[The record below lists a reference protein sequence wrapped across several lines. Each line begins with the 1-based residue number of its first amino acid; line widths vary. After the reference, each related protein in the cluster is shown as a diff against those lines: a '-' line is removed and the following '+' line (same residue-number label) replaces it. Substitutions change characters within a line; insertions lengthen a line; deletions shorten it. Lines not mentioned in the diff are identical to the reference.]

1 MSESILILAKKPWV
15 WLYAFGWI
23 AIWIWLAT
31 LGFPGPRL
39 LDDVFYGGAAVHW
52 AKTGVL
58 ENPWISDWLKVNG
71 LLDHRFYIYP
81 PLHFLVLGAWARVF
95 GISALSFQ
103 AFQICS
109 LASSSLLAAVFFLR
123 TETRLLALA
132 APVVLTA
139 YLWDVG
145 VRSETTAVVLLLG
158 GCVLLLWRSRS
169 AWFGSGLLLAATCC
183 ASPVLGLYA
192 IAIVL
197 MMIYVLYS
205 SLRPVEHLASR
216 QSCYYFF
223 AGFLVVSL
231 IFVAALNR
239 ELLPFL
245 RDFLHYRNL
254 STTTN
259 TVSGNAYSYA
269 FMLSFGV
276 QWLKIPLITTAVL
289 LPIIASLRKQD
300 GAIGGISNWLCWAL
314 LLGSSAI
321 VLSSVCSGHRLPTIE
336 LVSFPIIG
344 LSLSNRTFRAR
355 RQAIQLL
362 VCLMIIAAI
371 PMVPLE
377 AFTHNRPDK
386 AEVARVL
393 EELSNTPHEKIF
405 ADDYAVWWLFDWNP
419 PADFSSYRLSYH
431 HDEKK
436 PPTSLKDGE
445 IWIIQESE
453 IHPQPLRLFGRTFR
467 SQPVNRNVF
476 LILDASSEKNYTR

>member
-1 MSESILILAKKPWV
+1 MGLTKKRWV
-15 WLYAFGWI
+15 WLYALGWL

-52 AKTGVL
+52 ARTGVL
-58 ENPWISDWLKVNG
+58 ENPWISDWLRVNG
-71 LLDHRFYIYP
+71 LMEHRFYIYP
-81 PLHFLVLGAWARVF
+81 PLHFLVLGTWARAF

-109 LASSSLLAAVFFLR
+109 LASSSLLATVFFLR
-123 TETRLLALA
+123 TETKLLALA
-132 APVVLTA
+132 APLVLTA

-169 AWFGSGLLLAATCC
+169 TWFGAGFLLAATCC

-192 IAIVL
+192 VAIVL
-197 MMIYVLYS
+197 MMIFVLYS
-205 SLRPVEHLASR
+205 RWRVEHLASR
-216 QSCYYFF
+216 QFFYYLF
-223 AGFLVVSL
+223 AGFALVSL

-239 ELLPFL
+239 DFLPFL

-254 STTTN
+254 STTTS
-259 TVSGNAYSYA
+259 TVFGNAYSYA

-276 QWLKIPLITTAVL
+276 QWLKIPLIATAVL

-300 GAIGGISNWLCWAL
+300 VGAIGAMSSWLCWAL
-314 LLGSSAI
+314 WLGSCAI

-336 LVSFPIIG
+336 LVSLPIIG
-344 LSLSNRTFRAR
+344 LSLSNCTFRAR
-355 RQAIQLL
+355 TKAIQLL
-362 VCLMIIAAI
+362 VCAMIIAAI

-377 AFTHNRPDK
+377 ALTFNRPNK

-405 ADDYAVWWLFDWNP
+405 ADDYAMWWLFDWNP
-419 PADFSSYRLSYH
+419 PANFSSYRLSYH

-436 PPTSLKDGE
+436 SPTPLKEGE

-476 LILDASSEKNYTR
+476 LILDASSEANYTR